1 MADILT
7 NNAPALSATSDMP
20 SAAPVQTQAPAPE
33 LDTTAAPVAAESTVA
48 TTEPAVATPTP
59 VAPTATSKEPI
70 GVRISELTRQRRE
83 ADERALRLENLANQ
97 QSERLAQALEVISK
111 LGSATPQTTS
121 ATTSTDISSRPTRDQ
136 FADAEAY
143 EEALVTWASSEAASR
158 ATAEFQRQQAEAE
171 ALKVERENQTK
182 LEQEAQTRRETEQKQ
197 ADELR
202 NSWESKREAALAKYE
217 DFAEVAES
225 PTVQI
230 SDAMALVIMNSDDG
244 AEIAY
249 YLGKHPDE
257 AAKIASMIIP
267 GQVYPTGTAKAG
279 MPMPDPIKQ
288 SVAMGRLAA
297 KLGLEATPVV
307 TTEPVTNSLAVPLT
321 TPATTIPVTPAPTV
335 VLAPAPPNPISG
347 SNANATS
354 RSLQEVGNEGTM
366 EEYAARRTPQIIADR
381 RPGGRAIH

>member
-1 MADILT
+1 MVDILT
-7 NNAPALSATSDMP
+7 NSAPALSATSDMP
-20 SAAPVQTQAPAPE
+20 SAAPAPVQTPAPE
-33 LDTTAAPVAAESTVA
+33 PDAAVAAV
-48 TTEPAVATPTP
+48 TTEPATTP
-59 VAPTATSKEPI
+59 VVTEPAPVVTPAIPPASKEPI

-97 QSERLAQALEVISK
+97 QSERLAQALEVISR
-111 LGSATPQTTS
+111 LGSTTPQTTS
-121 ATTSTDISSRPTRDQ
+121 VPMSSDISSRPIRDQ
-136 FADAEAY
+136 FSDPEAY

-171 ALKVERENQTK
+171 AIRVEQQNQAR
-182 LEQEAQTRRETEQKQ
+182 LEQEAQTRREAEQKQ

-202 NSWESKREAALAKYE
+202 SSWESKREVALAKYE

-257 AAKIASMIIP
+257 AAKIAAMILP
-267 GQVYPTGTAKAG
+267 GQVYPPGTPKAG
-279 MPMPDPIKQ
+279 MPLPDPIRQ
-288 SVAMGRLAA
+288 SVAMGRIAS
-297 KLGLEATPVV
+297 KLGLEAAPVV
-307 TTEPVTNSLAVPLT
+307 ATEAVTNSLATSTAATT
-321 TPATTIPVTPAPTV
+321 TPVTSAPTV

-347 SNANATS
+347 SNANATT

-366 EEYAARRTPQIIADR
+366 EEYAARRTPQILADR
-381 RPGGRAIH
+381 RPGGRAVH